1 MPQIGDMCTSV
12 CLSEKEREREMYWV
26 ASGHS
31 IPVAEGEH
39 PKKITFEVFQ
49 VQLRPAV
56 DRFPEKAI
64 FVIFAK
70 TEKWQEIVTVMAET
84 NIRPLQLRRTTK
96 C

>member
-12 CLSEKEREREMYWV
+12 CLSEKEREMYWV

-49 VQLRPAV
+49 VQ
-56 DRFPEKAI
+56 FES
-64 FVIFAK
+64 
-70 TEKWQEIVTVMAET
+70 T
-84 NIRPLQLRRTTK
+84 
-96 C
+96 